1 MKSESPSDEEAD
13 KADHKAA
20 RLCKELVTSRMENA
34 ELSME
39 VEKLKQKVKELWR
52 TNCQQLAEFD
62 DMLATKV
69 EEIAALKVEPPLLP
83 ALFLVDIE

>member
-1 MKSESPSDEEAD
+1 MKSESSSDEEAD

-20 RLCKELVTSRMENA
+20 RLRKELVTSRMENA